1 MYRYTKNEITISL
14 SCDMGCSYK
23 FVTPLS
29 FHSAWFP
36 KDKKKEEKKKKRYIW
51 ILGAFNNTLLTD
63 RDQ

>member
-36 KDKKKEEKKKKRYIW
+36 KDKKKEEKNS
-51 ILGAFNNTLLTD
+51 LVALSFLNNL
-63 RDQ
+63 